1 MRARI
6 VFLGTPE
13 FACPTLDYL
22 LGDNSGVDVVAVLTQ
37 PDRPAGRNLET
48 QSSKVKLLMKS
59 YFNEKGKRAKKILV
73 LSPESVGQP
82 EIIKQIDDLKPDLA
96 IVVAF
101 GQILKPDFLKLFKY
115 GGVNLHAS
123 ILPRW
128 RGAAPIA
135 WAILSEDPVTG
146 VTLQKVAPVL
156 DSGDIIATSQVDLD
170 ETWDAPKLYA
180 ELAHRG
186 ADIIKR
192 HLQEYL
198 EGTLKGVPQDDS
210 QVTLAPKIKK
220 EQGLVDW
227 NLRAGQICARIRAFN
242 PWPGVWTTRQG
253 KKLKILRAQPL
264 EYKGSFAP
272 GFLVSQDKYGFAV
285 QCGGSTALLITV
297 IQPESRARQPASEY
311 LKGYPFSKGEK
322 LGD

>member
-1 MRARI
+1 MRARV

-13 FACPTLDYL
+13 FACPTLDFL
-22 LGDNSGVDVVAVLTQ
+22 LSDNSGYEVVAVITQ

-48 QSSKVKLLMKS
+48 QPSKVKLLMKS
-59 YFNEKGKRAKKILV
+59 YFSERGKRAKKILV
-73 LSPESVGQP
+73 LSPESVNEPGT
-82 EIIKQIDDLKPDLA
+82 IKKIEELKPDLA
-96 IVVAF
+96 VVVAF
-101 GQILKPDFLKLFKY
+101 GQILKPDFLKLFPL
-115 GGVNLHAS
+115 GAVNVHAS

-146 VTLQKVAPVL
+146 VSLQKIAPVL
-156 DSGDIIATSQVDLD
+156 DSGDIIATAQMDLD
-170 ETWDAPKLYA
+170 ESWDAPKLYT

-186 ADIIKR
+186 ADIVKR
-192 HLQEYL
+192 HLQEFL
-198 EGTLKGVPQDDS
+198 DGKLKAVPQDES

-220 EQGLVDW
+220 DQGLVDW

-242 PWPGVWTTRQG
+242 PWPGVWTTRTG
-253 KKLKILRAQPL
+253 KKIKILRAKAL
-264 EYKGSFAP
+264 EFKGNSPP
-272 GFLVSQDKYGFAV
+272 GYLVSQDKYGFAV
-285 QCGGSTALLITV
+285 QCAGSTALLITV

-311 LKGYPFSKGEK
+311 LRGYPFSKGEY